1 MFSVS
6 HFDTNP
12 AAKLEY
18 SSTMPD
24 KAIADTPASLRARLA
39 AMVYELLLVVAV
51 LFIASFVFIR
61 LTGNAQSGWHQV
73 IFRFYL
79 VAVLF
84 AYFST
89 FWLRSGQTLAMKTW
103 RIKLVDLQGGL
114 IPLKQAALRFLLA
127 ALGLSFF
134 GLSIVWAWFDRDRQ
148 FLHDRLAKT
157 RLVRLAP

>member
-1 MFSVS
+1 
-6 HFDTNP
+6 
-12 AAKLEY
+12 
-18 SSTMPD
+18 MPD

-73 IFRFYL
+73 FFRFYL

-103 RIKLVDLQGGL
+103 RIKLQNRDAGLLSPSRALLRFALAFAGFALGGL
-114 IPLKQAALRFLLA
+114 TIWWAL
-127 ALGLSFF
+127 
-134 GLSIVWAWFDRDRQ
+134 FDREQQ
-148 FLHDRLAKT
+148 FLHDRLSGN
-157 RLVRLAP
+157 RLVVVPQQ